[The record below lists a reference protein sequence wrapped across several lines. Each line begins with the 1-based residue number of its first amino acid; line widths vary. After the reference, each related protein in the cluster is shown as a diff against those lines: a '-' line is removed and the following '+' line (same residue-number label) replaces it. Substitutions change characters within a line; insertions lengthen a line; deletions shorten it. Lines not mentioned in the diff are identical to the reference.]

1 MLRRVHLSLRWPM
14 LGLVYLSLGQRMLV
28 SMLPCVRAYR
38 CKHQSKLLRP
48 SRCCCR
54 VVVLRRLNR
63 RLTLAYISGCRLLGQ
78 PHFRLVR
85 LSLSSSSSELQQ
97 VFASGAEAA
106 MVVPPPAP
114 SSRMSRA
121 SRRSVA
127 SSLAMELFGY
137 SREMTGHV
145 MQMVGQMQDQAQNQ
159 LNQVVAQAEAQRAE
173 AKQLEEAQWVEARQR
188 EEMLIQMKIA
198 TKQANAD
205 REKGQLEAT

>member
-1 MLRRVHLSLRWPM
+1 
-14 LGLVYLSLGQRMLV
+14 
-28 SMLPCVRAYR
+28 
-38 CKHQSKLLRP
+38 
-48 SRCCCR
+48 
-54 VVVLRRLNR
+54 
-63 RLTLAYISGCRLLGQ
+63 
-78 PHFRLVR
+78 
-85 LSLSSSSSELQQ
+85 
-97 VFASGAEAA
+97 
-106 MVVPPPAP
+106 
-114 SSRMSRA
+114 
-121 SRRSVA
+121 
-127 SSLAMELFGY
+127 MELFGY